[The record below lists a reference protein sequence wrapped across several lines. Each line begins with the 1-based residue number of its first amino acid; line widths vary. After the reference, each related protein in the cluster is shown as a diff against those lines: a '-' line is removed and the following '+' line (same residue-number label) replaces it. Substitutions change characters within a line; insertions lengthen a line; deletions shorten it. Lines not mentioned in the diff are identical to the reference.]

1 MDRSVIYHILH
12 LSGILLLFLS
22 YGGLMGRAMAGSDKP
37 GLKKFASIT
46 GGIALLA
53 IIVGGFGLMA
63 RMGYSIKAPWIWV
76 KIGVWVCLAAMN
88 ALINRQPKL
97 AGVWWWLTWILGAV
111 AVTAVYLHPYV
122 DFL

>member
-12 LSGILLLFLS
+12 LSGILLLFIS
-22 YGGLMGRAMAGSDKP
+22 YGGLLGRAMAGSDKP
-37 GLKKFASIT
+37 GLKKFAAIT
-46 GGIALLA
+46 SGISLIL
-53 IIVGGFGLMA
+53 ILVGGFGLMA
-63 RMGYSIKAPWIWV
+63 RMGYSISQPWIWV
-76 KIGVWVCLAAMN
+76 KITVWLCLGGMV

-97 AGVWWWLTWILGAV
+97 AGLWWWLTWLLGAT